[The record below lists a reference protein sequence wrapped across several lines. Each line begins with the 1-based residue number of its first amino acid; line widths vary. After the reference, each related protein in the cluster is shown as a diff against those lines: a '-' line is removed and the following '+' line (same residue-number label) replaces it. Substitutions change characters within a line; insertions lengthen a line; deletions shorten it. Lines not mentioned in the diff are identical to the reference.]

1 MYLSIYVDLWVY
13 VFIHLD
19 YRVNMQLELRSYAN
33 PCIAGLVILDDEDR
47 VHCMATHK
55 LYGWMLGWG
64 IASGPCRSGD
74 W

>member
-1 MYLSIYVDLWVY
+1 MYLSIYL
-13 VFIHLD
+13 FMGRFMSLLI

-33 PCIAGLVILDDEDR
+33 PCIAGLVILDDQR
-47 VHCMATHK
+47 VPRSMATHK

-64 IASGPCRSGD
+64 IAVGLWGP